1 MIQARD
7 DCGLDQG
14 DDKGVMMEVIVLVR
28 NSWILY
34 EYIFFWYNLHTL
46 FYKIIVKCTDNSY
59 TDNWMNFVK

>member
-34 EYIFFWYNLHTL
+34 ECICFL
-46 FYKIIVKCTDNSY
+46 V
-59 TDNWMNFVK
+59 